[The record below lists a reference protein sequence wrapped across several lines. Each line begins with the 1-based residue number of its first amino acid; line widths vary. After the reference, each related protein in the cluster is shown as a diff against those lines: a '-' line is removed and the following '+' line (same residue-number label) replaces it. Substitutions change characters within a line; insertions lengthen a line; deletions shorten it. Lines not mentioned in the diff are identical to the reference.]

1 MIYHSVAEIFAAND
15 DMRARLLDC
24 VEKLNP
30 VQQNF
35 RLAEGAWSIAEI
47 VEHLCLIEGQMYA
60 LTKKLLAHAEAN
72 GVEGV
77 RRDLQNDPVSMQQ
90 YATRAAQ
97 EKFQA
102 PESVRPA
109 GTQTTPESLA
119 KMERAR
125 ESLRQLQTRLE
136 AADLSKAT
144 FPHTFFGA
152 LDLYEWL
159 AFIGMHE
166 ARHLRQIE
174 TITAAPEFKA
184 LSVEYTA
191 SDASL

>member
-15 DMRARLLDC
+15 DMRQRLIDC

-30 VQQNF
+30 AQQNF
-35 RLAEGAWSIAEI
+35 RSTEGAWSIAEI
-47 VEHLCLIEGQMYA
+47 VEHLSLIETQLYT
-60 LTKKLLAHAEAN
+60 LTKKLLAQAEAN
-72 GVEGV
+72 SVEGV
-77 RRDLQNDPVSMQQ
+77 RPDLQNNPVSMGE

-109 GTQTTPESLA
+109 GTLTIPESLA
-119 KMERAR
+119 KMERVR

-144 FPHTFFGA
+144 FPHPFFGS
-152 LDLYEWL
+152 LNLYEWL
-159 AFIGMHE
+159 AFIGVHE

-174 TITAAPEFKA
+174 AITTSPQFKTINA
-184 LSVEYTA
+184 
-191 SDASL
+191 